1 MQTRLRRYRV
11 TIETDAEAF
20 RDPEELLITLEAAL
34 DAERRHGETAAVW
47 LEGDVGPSSTTFTS
61 EPIPIDPEYIRQR
74 HQEEDPYD
82 FN

>member
-47 LEGDVGPSSTTFTS
+47 FDRDIGMDATTRT
-61 EPIPIDPEYIRQR
+61 EPVADS
-74 HQEEDPYD
+74 
-82 FN
+82 